1 MLTLDSYWDQEF
13 EKYKNSH
20 AKSISDLAYLNLET
34 ADKVSNKDLAFNL
47 HINTYR
53 SDLGFKVA
61 IHSLS
66 KNRELLIQNRKL
78 LEKQELQLQEVHK
91 LSKVIRSQRSDLKD
105 ILERQDVLTK
115 ELQALRKDYLRRKPL
130 SKEDVE
136 ELVVRI
142 SEQPK
147 FIEKQTE
154 ALTEELT
161 KEVQTL
167 KVIIHNFE
175 QRLLG

>member
-1 MLTLDSYWDQEF
+1 MESYWDLEF

-20 AKSISDLAYLNLET
+20 SKAISDLSYLDLAT
-34 ADKVSNKDLAFNL
+34 AEKVSNKDLAFNL

-78 LEKQELQLQEVHK
+78 LEEQKQQLSEINN
-91 LSKVIRSQRSDLKD
+91 LSKVVRLQRADLKET
-105 ILERQDVLTK
+105 LKRQDVLAK
-115 ELQALRKDYLRRKPL
+115 ELQALRKDYLERRPL

-154 ALTEELT
+154 ALTIELT
-161 KEVQTL
+161 KEVNTL
-167 KVIIHNFE
+167 KSIIKDFE

>member
-1 MLTLDSYWDQEF
+1 M
-13 EKYKNSH
+13 
-20 AKSISDLAYLNLET
+20 
-34 ADKVSNKDLAFNL
+34 
-47 HINTYR
+47 
-53 SDLGFKVA
+53 
-61 IHSLS
+61 
-66 KNRELLIQNRKL
+66 
-78 LEKQELQLQEVHK
+78 
-91 LSKVIRSQRSDLKD
+91 RSQRSDLKD
-105 ILERQDVLTK
+105 ALKKQDVLAK
-115 ELQALRKDYLRRKPL
+115 ELQALREDYLRRRPL

-167 KVIIHNFE
+167 KVIIHSFE

>member
-1 MLTLDSYWDQEF
+1 MDSYWDLEF

-20 AKSISDLAYLNLET
+20 SKSVSDLSYLDLAT
-34 ADKVSNKDLAFNL
+34 AEKVSNKDLAFNL

-78 LEKQELQLQEVHK
+78 LEEQKQQLSEINN
-91 LSKVIRSQRSDLKD
+91 LSKVVRLQRADLKET
-105 ILERQDVLTK
+105 LRKQDVLAK
-115 ELQALRKDYLRRKPL
+115 ELQALRKDYLERRPL

-161 KEVQTL
+161 KEVQAL

-175 QRLLG
+175 QKLLG

>member
-1 MLTLDSYWDQEF
+1 MDSYWDLEF

-20 AKSISDLAYLNLET
+20 SKSVSDLSYLDLAS

-78 LEKQELQLQEVHK
+78 LEEQKQQLSEINN
-91 LSKVIRSQRSDLKD
+91 LSKVVRLQRADLKET
-105 ILERQDVLTK
+105 LRRQDVLAK
-115 ELQALRKDYLRRKPL
+115 ELQALRKDYLERRPL

-161 KEVQTL
+161 KEVQAL
-167 KVIIHNFE
+167 KLIIHNFE
-175 QRLLG
+175 QKLLG